1 LTHAN
6 RRVSIAQPER
16 RALFDGGGG
25 ILNKSELVEAVA
37 SKADVDK
44 RSAERVLGAYFD
56 TVQSAAKGG
65 DRISW
70 PGFGSFRSVQRSAR
84 MGRTSPTDA
93 TPKRIPASTGI
104 KFTPST
110 SLKEFMNTRGR
121 ATATKA
127 APKKAASRSTAKKA
141 TKATK
146 KKATKR

>member
-1 LTHAN
+1 M
-6 RRVSIAQPER
+6 
-16 RALFDGGGG
+16 
-25 ILNKSELVEAVA
+25 NKSELVDAVA

-56 TVQSAAKGG
+56 TVQTAAKGG

-84 MGRTSPTDA
+84 MSRTSPTDA

-110 SLKEFMNTRGR
+110 SLKEFMNAKGR
-121 ATATKA
+121 ATATKATATKA
-127 APKKAASRSTAKKA
+127 APKKAASRATAKKA

-146 KKATKR
+146 KKATRR